1 MNTKAIPGE
10 NMKKFGLRTIFALT
24 AFCMMTIAG
33 PFRAYAD
40 SVTLTLQGVGSN
52 SADGAYTYPYY
63 FSVDG
68 GPANTALMCLSFNN
82 EISIGESWT
91 ANVYG
96 LTNPGFISAVDA
108 PGQNGGNLTE
118 YEEAAWLF
126 NDSQATAF
134 SNPTQSENDQ
144 LAAWSLLGTGVSM
157 PAGATTQL
165 SFAQYFVISGD
176 HTTTNDANFY
186 SGFQLYLPVP
196 GTQENGLSD
205 TPQTFIGVATTPE
218 PSSLLLL
225 GTGLLG
231 MALVLFRSGKRSAK
245 ATRS

>member
-1 MNTKAIPGE
+1 
-10 NMKKFGLRTIFALT
+10 MKKFGLRTIFALT

-165 SFAQYFVISGD
+165 SGAYAFVVTGD
-176 HTTTNDANFY
+176 HTTTNDENFY
-186 SGFQLYLPVP
+186 SGFQLYLPVA
-196 GTQENGLSD
+196 GTQENGLSG

-231 MALVLFRSGKRSAK
+231 MALVVFRKAK
-245 ATRS
+245 SPAVTETSVPNR

>member
-1 MNTKAIPGE
+1 
-10 NMKKFGLRTIFALT
+10 
-24 AFCMMTIAG
+24 
-33 PFRAYAD
+33 
-40 SVTLTLQGVGSN
+40 
-52 SADGAYTYPYY
+52 
-63 FSVDG
+63 
-68 GPANTALMCLSFNN
+68 MCLSFNN